1 MKRIINDSSIWDLH
15 IHSCKSP
22 KSTGEFQKMEVDE
35 YIKLLLD
42 IFKDYPNLSLISFTD
57 HNYISYEVYEKFVLA
72 NSGIAIVPGIEID
85 VKIKGIKDPK
95 HLIFYFNL
103 EIEQLES
110 FADKIND
117 LLNEKS
123 PIEINDILEFLITE
137 KVEFLISPHAFKQ
150 NQRGINYDWNDEDTT
165 KSSIDKFMDQFF
177 CFWETSGYSQIAK
190 AIEFLK
196 DFDREERISIISFSD
211 SSSEKKLKDYL
222 SNPPQY
228 FKSLPTFK
236 GIQLVGT
243 DSKRILK
250 EQKKV
255 NEDDS
260 GNVIGFIKINGEEIQ
275 LSDQLNAVVGGRGS
289 GKSLFLDNIAINMDT
304 NIKNESRLNKDRLEY
319 LARFPIEFFNLDR
332 TKIEIDS
339 KKVDYYDQS
348 YVSKIFNSNDINLQ
362 IQSYFKDEF
371 DSLGDM
377 NKEQKLNTFKST
389 FDPNSKYK
397 TKSKPGSNIS
407 NFVGKY
413 INIDENAKCLR
424 FKKSTLK
431 EVKQIE
437 YNIDDAI
444 EEAKRKNK
452 LIPKELKENSKVNRA
467 LLDLISVI
475 NTEVHELNYDIL
487 KNKLDFNIKKKC
499 ISYLESKSDSVKN
512 KNEQES
518 LFLEHFRYEYKKYEE
533 RAAIVNELITM
544 QNDFRKEELLFND
557 REGVNGN
564 VFRFEK
570 KLVYEEPLVY
580 FKRLCEKYCSAKVKE
595 MNSDSLLHMFI
606 FDLEDNLKNSKT
618 VDDFINDLKSFESY
632 KLIEQCNILYGET
645 KDSLKSINYMSP
657 GTKTNIL
664 MEYIVSKDTKIPLLI
679 DQPEDN
685 IDNETIYNKLTKWF
699 RELKLK
705 RQVIVVTHDANIVV
719 NADAENV
726 IIATK
731 ESDDSFSY
739 DYGAL
744 EYDEIL
750 NRISIIL
757 DGGVKA
763 VERRLKKYGREDN

>member
-339 KKVDYYDQS
+339 KKVES
-348 YVSKIFNSNDINLQ
+348 SIR
-362 IQSYFKDEF
+362 
-371 DSLGDM
+371 
-377 NKEQKLNTFKST
+377 
-389 FDPNSKYK
+389 K
-397 TKSKPGSNIS
+397 TPP
-407 NFVGKY
+407 F
-413 INIDENAKCLR
+413 
-424 FKKSTLK
+424 
-431 EVKQIE
+431 
-437 YNIDDAI
+437 
-444 EEAKRKNK
+444 
-452 LIPKELKENSKVNRA
+452 
-467 LLDLISVI
+467 
-475 NTEVHELNYDIL
+475 
-487 KNKLDFNIKKKC
+487 DFN
-499 ISYLESKSDSVKN
+499 
-512 KNEQES
+512 
-518 LFLEHFRYEYKKYEE
+518 
-533 RAAIVNELITM
+533 
-544 QNDFRKEELLFND
+544 
-557 REGVNGN
+557 
-564 VFRFEK
+564 
-570 KLVYEEPLVY
+570 
-580 FKRLCEKYCSAKVKE
+580 
-595 MNSDSLLHMFI
+595 
-606 FDLEDNLKNSKT
+606 
-618 VDDFINDLKSFESY
+618 
-632 KLIEQCNILYGET
+632 
-645 KDSLKSINYMSP
+645 YM
-657 GTKTNIL
+657 
-664 MEYIVSKDTKIPLLI
+664 
-679 DQPEDN
+679 
-685 IDNETIYNKLTKWF
+685 
-699 RELKLK
+699 
-705 RQVIVVTHDANIVV
+705 
-719 NADAENV
+719 
-726 IIATK
+726 
-731 ESDDSFSY
+731 
-739 DYGAL
+739 
-744 EYDEIL
+744 
-750 NRISIIL
+750 
-757 DGGVKA
+757 
-763 VERRLKKYGREDN
+763 